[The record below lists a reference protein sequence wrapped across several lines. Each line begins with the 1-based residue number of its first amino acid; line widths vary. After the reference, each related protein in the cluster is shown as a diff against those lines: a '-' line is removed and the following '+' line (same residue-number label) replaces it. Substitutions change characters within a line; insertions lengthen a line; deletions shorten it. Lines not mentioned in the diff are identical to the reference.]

1 MDKKTATEK
10 KLRISYI
17 SVISFILSPLG
28 IIWYLMYYFINSL
41 GIVDEG
47 KKVYFMAITFVL
59 LLVPFII
66 GIVDLSKKNR
76 RKTLSKLAVA
86 ISGIPLL
93 IFILVALFMMLVL
106 K

>member
-1 MDKKTATEK
+1 MDKETATEEK
-10 KLRISYI
+10 SRISYI
-17 SVISFILSPLG
+17 SVISFVLSPLG

-47 KKVYFMAITFVL
+47 EKIHFMAITFIL
-59 LLVPFII
+59 LLVPFIA
-66 GIVDLSKKNR
+66 GIVDLFKKNR

-93 IFILVALFMMLVL
+93 IFTLVTLFIMLVL
-106 K
+106 R

>member
-1 MDKKTATEK
+1 MDKKTATEE

-17 SVISFILSPLG
+17 SVISFVLSPLG

-47 KKVYFMAITFVL
+47 KKIHFMAATFIL
-59 LLVPFII
+59 LLVPLITS
-66 GIVDLSKKNR
+66 IVDLSKKNR
-76 RKTLSKLAVA
+76 RKTLSRLAVA

-93 IFILVALFMMLVL
+93 ILTLVTLFVMLVL